1 MKKVVIRVT
10 FDIVNDA
17 EKHITEAKE
26 KLEGKE
32 REKVVKFFSEDDA
45 ENDKEVMETF
55 AVLPE
60 FLEEEFSYKDMMW
73 VEKVHFEKRVEG
85 EEE

>member
-32 REKVVKFFSEDDA
+32 REKIVKFFSEDDA
-45 ENDKEVMETF
+45 ENDKEVMETY

-73 VEKVHFEKRVEG
+73 VDKVHFEKRVEW